1 MHHGRHVCVRLAWAV
16 GRFAR
21 AARRVRNHTLGAH
34 PSPAAVCLA
43 QAAVRVRRA
52 AVLSVSRSNVNV
64 AWLFSAVIVPTQTPG
79 TSGGIPWQPA
89 SRGTNEHSRR
99 AACQHTHT
107 TKGMREQTHAQK
119 GRADRQPD

>member
-1 MHHGRHVCVRLAWAV
+1 MRPPGLGGRPLCSSGSSGA
-16 GRFAR
+16 
-21 AARRVRNHTLGAH
+21 RNHTLGAH

-52 AVLSVSRSNVNV
+52 AVLSLSRSNVNV

-99 AACQHTHT
+99 AACQHTQLKVCANRH
-107 TKGMREQTHAQK
+107 MRIKE
-119 GRADRQPD
+119 GRIDSQIDNVR